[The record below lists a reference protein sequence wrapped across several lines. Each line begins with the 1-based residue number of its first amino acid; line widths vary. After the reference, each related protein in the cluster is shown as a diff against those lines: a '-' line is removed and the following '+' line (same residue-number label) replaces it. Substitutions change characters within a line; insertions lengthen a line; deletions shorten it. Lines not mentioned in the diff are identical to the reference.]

1 MVQSPIRRLRQ
12 MAELDA
18 RLEELEGFSDFI
30 KEYNVRRGWRSWCGE
45 AGRWSEV
52 VWRW

>member
-1 MVQSPIRRLRQ
+1 

-30 KEYNVRRGWRSWCGE
+30 KEYNVRGG
-45 AGRWSEV
+45 V
-52 VWRW
+52 MMVWARCELV